1 MFETKN
7 QSTNPIVE
15 VVWATHPVYGWNG
28 VEERSETRD
37 REYRDHVGHVN
48 ARPPSLRVLFYYIA
62 EAIGAT
68 WRQRAPRSKRNHSWV
83 IRERGWWLRWNTGR
97 PVSTYMKKTSTCLA
111 RVSDKLPFDWSRPSV
126 TSRSYV
132 NSIATRG
139 RFNGDL
145 CFMISRS
152 LTPFRGVLS
161 LWFGNRI
168 DFILL
173 PRDFTLQFPTM
184 FENLVVWNF
193 GKSNNIVSVF
203 FHEEIHAWKF
213 ISILTIVCLPFK
225 NSRCPTKCSIIRLF
239 SGAAQSGHGV
249 GSNISIHARSARR
262 ADQIFPRDL
271 ILFGTLVK
279 VAGRLFT
286 RRTKCQPWIIFRKV
300 RGTRPRQR
308 FSAL

>member
-1 MFETKN
+1 M
-7 QSTNPIVE
+7 
-15 VVWATHPVYGWNG
+15 
-28 VEERSETRD
+28 
-37 REYRDHVGHVN
+37 
-48 ARPPSLRVLFYYIA
+48 
-62 EAIGAT
+62 
-68 WRQRAPRSKRNHSWV
+68 
-83 IRERGWWLRWNTGR
+83 
-97 PVSTYMKKTSTCLA
+97 
-111 RVSDKLPFDWSRPSV
+111 
-126 TSRSYV
+126 
-132 NSIATRG
+132 
-139 RFNGDL
+139 
-145 CFMISRS
+145 
-152 LTPFRGVLS
+152 
-161 LWFGNRI
+161 
-168 DFILL
+168 
-173 PRDFTLQFPTM
+173 M
-184 FENLVVWNF
+184 FENLVLSNF
-193 GKSNNIVSVF
+193 GKSNNIVSAF